1 MSESMTEPET
11 LDDVRRKIDRLDRRI
26 VELIAERQ
34 SCVAMAGALKKDE
47 QAVRAPGRVEEV
59 IAKVRGLAVDAGAS
73 PKVVERTYRE
83 LVAAFIDLELEQH
96 REAREPCDDE
106 IVVNQTMSLDEG
118 ARPRPR

>member
-1 MSESMTEPET
+1 MTEPET

-118 ARPRPR
+118 AHG